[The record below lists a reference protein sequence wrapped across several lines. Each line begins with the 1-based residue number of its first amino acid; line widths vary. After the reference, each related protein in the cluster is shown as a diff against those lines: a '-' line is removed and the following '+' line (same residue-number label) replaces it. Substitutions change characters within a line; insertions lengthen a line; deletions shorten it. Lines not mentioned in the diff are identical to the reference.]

1 MPMHVPSTFL
11 TVISGGSNIKNNTET
26 FYLLPKMQLLV
37 TLYTIKMNF

>member
-11 TVISGGSNIKNNTET
+11 TVISGGSNINNTET